1 MCLLSPFKGRRYV
14 VVLQQGGSCQKAKG
28 ANSLSRSR
36 PPDPIFE
43 DPIRSPNH
51 NSVIAKFF
59 EPHKLRSSLGLP
71 FLHSLRELRV
81 CAIVAVQLPEGAAS
95 LVTDSPAEVHSLPG
109 RLLFR

>member
-1 MCLLSPFKGRRYV
+1 MMLR
-14 VVLQQGGSCQKAKG
+14 QGGSYQKSERG
-28 ANSLSRSR
+28 GFSFEI
-36 PPDPIFE
+36 PPLDPIFE